1 VSGFIYH
8 IATAADWAR
17 ARRDG
22 AYTTST
28 RGRTLRE
35 EGFLEARP
43 LATGTD
49 GEFTLTP
56 APA

>member
-1 VSGFIYH
+1 MSGVIYH

-22 AYTTST
+22 EYTTST

-43 LATGTD
+43 LAAGTD